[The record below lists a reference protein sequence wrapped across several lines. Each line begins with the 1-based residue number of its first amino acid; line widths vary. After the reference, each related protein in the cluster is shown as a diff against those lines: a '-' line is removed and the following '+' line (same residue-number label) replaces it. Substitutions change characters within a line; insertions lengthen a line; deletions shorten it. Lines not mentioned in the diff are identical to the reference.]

1 MSRAKSD
8 SKNEGD
14 GTATSSRPEQTEQRR
29 GQSGR
34 ATPKRARDDALAR
47 QRARERAA
55 RDD

>member
-14 GTATSSRPEQTEQRR
+14 GATTSSRPEQGEQRR

>member
-8 SKNEGD
+8 SKNDGD
-14 GTATSSRPEQTEQRR
+14 GATSSRPEQGEQRR

>member
-8 SKNEGD
+8 SKDKGD
-14 GTATSSRPEQTEQRR
+14 GAATSSRPEQGEQRR